1 MNSADPKFLQDLK
14 DKQRRN
20 ESPVPAVPRT
30 LLRKRAPNYNRL
42 AFKKSVILHGSVVV
56 LGLASSLISYFTGPS
71 KAEEAARLL
80 KMSKTAI
87 RVDIVDLPS
96 MKMDE
101 MRDLDLS
108 KEVGKSEKAE
118 EPKAA
123 EPSKTAM
130 KDSTA
135 PATPSPSDR
144 LKKLREKLRSDSRRK
159 ELMDKLKGKESGGE
173 GRPVLAGNKLS
184 EGASITG
191 EVATEAD
198 AYNSRLQSHLS
209 RFWTAPDWMTTAKL
223 SARVLVRIRADGSII
238 DKKFLVK
245 SSSADFNENVE
256 RALRDAEPFPPPPK
270 LLLKIYSEDGI
281 EWGFPK

>member
-14 DKQRRN
+14 EKQRRN
-20 ESPVPAVPRT
+20 EAPVPSVPRT
-30 LLRKRAPNYNRL
+30 LLRKRAPNYTRL
-42 AFKKSVILHGSVVV
+42 AFKRSVILHGSVIV
-56 LGLASSLISYFTGPS
+56 LGLASTLYSYIVGPS
-71 KAEEAARLL
+71 KEEEAARML
-80 KMSKTAI
+80 KMAKTAI

-101 MRDLDLS
+101 MREVDLS
-108 KEVGKSEKAE
+108 KEVGKTQKVE
-118 EPKAA
+118 EAKPI

-130 KDSTA
+130 KDATA
-135 PATPSPSDR
+135 PAAPAPSDR
-144 LKKLREKLRSDSRRK
+144 LKQLREKLRSDSRRK

-198 AYNSRLQSHLS
+198 AYNSRLQAHLS
-209 RFWTAPDWMTTAKL
+209 RHWTAPDWMINAKL

-238 DKKFLVK
+238 DKKFIVK
-245 SSSADFNENVE
+245 SSSADFNDNVE
-256 RALRDAEPFPPPPK
+256 RALQDSDPFPPPPK

-281 EWGFPK
+281 EWGFPR